1 MNTGGM
7 CVGGY
12 KTYNGFYKV
21 IYTYL
26 KLVEKSDLI
35 NFFFLFDPSEY
46 NKDLGTK
53 EHFI

>member
-26 KLVEKSDLI
+26 KLVEKSDLFSF
-35 NFFFLFDPSEY
+35 FFFLILQ
-46 NKDLGTK
+46 NTTR
-53 EHFI
+53 I